1 MLEIVVKDGRL
12 VDETGVKNA
21 DLGIS
26 DGRIVE
32 VGEGLDGAE
41 TVVDASG
48 KWVLPGGLDS
58 HVHLDQLSSKGD
70 MTADDFTSGSRSAI
84 HGGTT
89 TVVPFAAQHRG
100 MSISKVLGD
109 AFKRAET
116 QMVTDYGM
124 HLIVTEFNDVSVAEL
139 ERAAEA
145 GISAVK
151 IYLTYD
157 RLKMVGHGA
166 LDVMNVA
173 ERLGLP
179 VMVHAESDA
188 IVGWSRN
195 QLVAAGQVQAS
206 SHATAHSRAAEWA
219 GVAEALALAETS
231 GATLYLAH
239 LSTPEALD
247 LVQTARGRG
256 TTVVAETCPHYLLLD
271 ESALEAPIAD
281 AAPFMCSPPLRGKR
295 ERDGLIEHLAAGH
308 IDIVASDHSPYTMKQ
323 KLPQGSNTPFSEVA
337 NGLPGIELRI
347 ALLWTLVATGQL
359 THSQLVAVT
368 STNPARVCG
377 MFPKKGSLEVGADGD
392 VVVWG
397 ENDHVASWEKL
408 HDQVGYTPY
417 EGMTLAAWPE
427 VVISRGEM
435 LVEGSSDHT
444 AEGRGRFV
452 GVSRLG

>member
-12 VDETGVKNA
+12 VDETGVKHA

-70 MTADDFTSGSRSAI
+70 MTADDFASGSRSAI

-100 MSISKVLGD
+100 MSISRVLGD

-124 HLIVTEFNDVSVAEL
+124 HLIVTEFNDGSVAEL

-166 LDVMNVA
+166 LDVMKVA

-206 SHATAHSRAAEWA
+206 SHAISHSRAAEWA

-347 ALLWTLVATGQL
+347 ALLWTLVATGRL

-427 VVISRGEM
+427 VVIARGEM

-452 GVSRLG
+452 GVSR